1 MYAGPVS
8 WVSNYNP
15 WLCTP
20 MCIVLAIKG
29 DLLPP
34 THRWSG
40 ARCNRCCGARALLT
54 SLVNERRLLLDSQ
67 FDASVIPLFL
77 IRMWA
82 VVKRIHGSDTTYMF
96 RRGRTLSSVN
106 RCLSSKLNV
115 NRQSH
120 NSSIGY
126 GLCSMR
132 FAFADVI
139 SSHTLICLHTRRG
152 MIDWVK
158 LGGTLESYGRAL
170 SQRIHAASPSQAP
183 RKPRG
188 QAGHPQGRPSPFFR
202 RVGVARTTWQD
213 RLERPSKHAPTLQ
226 RLTLTHRS
234 EGGLPT
240 PHSYRHDHDCPACPG
255 KCELYQSQGIYRPGQ
270 RLCSWN
276 QAL

>member
-1 MYAGPVS
+1 MNSSVYRSRNQGRSPSPHTAALL
-8 WVSNYNP
+8 
-15 WLCTP
+15 WL
-20 MCIVLAIKG
+20 
-29 DLLPP
+29 
-34 THRWSG
+34 
-40 ARCNRCCGARALLT
+40 CCGARALLT

-213 RLERPSKHAPTLQ
+213 RPKTVQ
-226 RLTLTHRS
+226 
-234 EGGLPT
+234 
-240 PHSYRHDHDCPACPG
+240 ACPYASAAHSHTQVRG
-255 KCELYQSQGIYRPGQ
+255 RTAYAS
-270 RLCSWN
+270 
-276 QAL
+276 